1 MKIEHKIYLSNVINL
16 GMIAIIGL
24 FALYSFDQIMT
35 KFRFTGI
42 ADKLNASLLEMRL
55 LEKNYFLYN
64 DPATLREISR
74 NIQTISRTID
84 EVEKD
89 VIRAVGNDKYWKLKD
104 MVNDYQNQVNLLLK
118 NAQAANDSRASLRAV
133 GQRLKLYSENITDL
147 EREQVAGI
155 IKKTRTVMAVS
166 FWFVI
171 LSAFLLSAFI
181 VRRIRRS
188 LRRIVS
194 LTQSIPKGNYEKI
207 GTPPP
212 PDEMGS
218 VIKAINAMA
227 DELEKREQALV
238 QSRRLASIGV
248 LVAGVAHE
256 LNNPLNNISVIA
268 QTYNEV
274 YDKLEKEQ
282 RIHFMEQIDEQ
293 ADRLRVIIKNL
304 LDFAKPKPPSLQEQD
319 INTVI
324 QNSLELI
331 QNMLNISNIRVRL
344 NLAQPL
350 PSICIDEH
358 QFQQVLVNLFTNAI
372 QAMGAG
378 GELGISTSLRQEEDE
393 VRIRIS
399 DTGQGI
405 DPTFLEHI
413 FDPFF
418 TTKEE
423 GGTGLGLWVSYG
435 IVKSHQGSIEVQS
448 TVGEGTVFTIDVPT
462 SRKSTRCANDKS

>member
-16 GMIAIIGL
+16 GLIAIIGL

-35 KFRFTGI
+35 KFRFTVI

-55 LEKNYFLYN
+55 LEKNYFLYGDRN
-64 DPATLREISR
+64 SLVEISTK
-74 NIQTISRTID
+74 IQDISGTIN

-89 VIRAVGNDKYWKLKD
+89 VVRAVGNDKYWKLKD
-104 MVNDYQNQVNLLLK
+104 MVKDYRNEVAFALQKEQPDGA
-118 NAQAANDSRASLRAV
+118 AQQSLRAV
-133 GQRLKLYSENITDL
+133 GQRLKQYSETTTDL
-147 EREQVAGI
+147 ERDQVAGI
-155 IKKTRTVMAVS
+155 ILKTRTVMAVS

-171 LSAFLLSAFI
+171 VFAVFFSVFI
-181 VRRIRRS
+181 VRKIRKS

-194 LTQSIPKGNYEKI
+194 LTKSIPTGNYEKI

-218 VIKAINAMA
+218 VILAINAMA

-274 YDKLEKEQ
+274 YDKLQKEQ
-282 RIHFMEQIDEQ
+282 RIHFMEQIEEQ
-293 ADRLRVIIKNL
+293 TERLRVIIRNL
-304 LDFAKPKPPSLQEQD
+304 LDFAKPKPPALQEQD
-319 INTVI
+319 VTAVI
-324 QNSLELI
+324 QHSLELM
-331 QNMLNISNIRVRL
+331 QNMLTIANIKVKL
-344 NLAQPL
+344 DLPHAL
-350 PSICIDEH
+350 PSVCIDER
-358 QFQQVLVNLFTNAI
+358 QLQQVLVNLFTNAI
-372 QAMGAG
+372 QAMDAG
-378 GELGISTSLRQEEDE
+378 GELGIATRLTAEDD
-393 VRIRIS
+393 VQIRVS

-405 DPTFLEHI
+405 DPKFLEHI

-418 TTKEE
+418 TTKEDS
-423 GGTGLGLWVSYG
+423 GTGLGLWVSYG
-435 IVKSHQGSIEVQS
+435 IIKSHKGSITVQS
-448 TVGEGTVFTIDVPT
+448 TVGEGTVFTIDLPT
-462 SRKSTRCANDKS
+462 SRKSMRCSNGKS